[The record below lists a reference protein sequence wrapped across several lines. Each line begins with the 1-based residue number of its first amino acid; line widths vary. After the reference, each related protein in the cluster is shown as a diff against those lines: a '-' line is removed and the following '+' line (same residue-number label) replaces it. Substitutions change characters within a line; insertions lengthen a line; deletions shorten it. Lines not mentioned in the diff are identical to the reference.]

1 MAGSSQMLTKS
12 LILFVLPGRLT
23 EFKESDVFVCES
35 QYKEQEQLMRKI
47 KALKKYSV
55 SNKVIDD
62 EIYFF
67 KKPITPLKEPSPL
80 LQPEVEDEEEAAAEA
95 NEAEDEQT
103 ETSSVASTPKAPK
116 VRTGLDG
123 GGE

>member
-1 MAGSSQMLTKS
+1 MLTKS

>member
-1 MAGSSQMLTKS
+1 MFAGR
-12 LILFVLPGRLT
+12 PT
-23 EFKESDVFVCES
+23 EFAESDVYVCES
-35 QYKEQEQLMRKI
+35 QYKEQEQQMRKI

-80 LQPEVEDEEEAAAEA
+80 LQPEVEDEEDTTTAED
-95 NEAEDEQT
+95 NEADDEQP
-103 ETSSVASTPKAPK
+103 ESTSVVSTPKAPK
-116 VRTGLDG
+116 VSTLELVLGCCKVVLLWCVL
-123 GGE
+123 